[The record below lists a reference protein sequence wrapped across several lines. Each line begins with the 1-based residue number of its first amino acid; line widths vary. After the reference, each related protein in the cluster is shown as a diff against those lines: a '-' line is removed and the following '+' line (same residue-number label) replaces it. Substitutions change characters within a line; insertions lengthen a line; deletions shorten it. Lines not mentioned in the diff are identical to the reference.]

1 MIIMLVPEIGAIIIQ
16 VVNMKISRLMM
27 ITNVLMIT
35 VVSILEYIMTK
46 SLPLAMML
54 VVLLFAILKMDGL
67 PYL

>member
-16 VVNMKISRLMM
+16 VVNMKISLLMM

-54 VVLLFAILKMDGL
+54 VVQ
-67 PYL
+67 